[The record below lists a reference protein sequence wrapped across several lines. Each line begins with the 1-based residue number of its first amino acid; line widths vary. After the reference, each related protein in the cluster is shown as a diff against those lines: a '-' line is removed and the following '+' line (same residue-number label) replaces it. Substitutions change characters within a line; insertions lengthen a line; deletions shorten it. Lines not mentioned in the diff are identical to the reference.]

1 MAQRDQADDGQKA
14 ERKRIGLREVRA
26 LEPGQT
32 VWDSAVPG
40 FGARRQKSDAVAYVV
55 LYRTAEGRQRFQTI
69 GRHGAP
75 WTPDTARTEALRI
88 LTEARVNK
96 TDPAADKK
104 AKRAAET
111 VNDLLDAYWKA
122 AEAGT
127 LMTRRRKAK
136 AASTLLSDRG
146 RIDGHIRPIL
156 GTMKVASVTP
166 RDVESL
172 MAAIIEGRTAKREPT
187 GRKRGL
193 SNVRGGRGV
202 ATRTVGLLGGIFT
215 YAVKQGMRADNPV
228 TGVTRP
234 ADGTRERR
242 LSDDEYRALGNGL
255 DAADGTIWPAAVA
268 VTRFLVLTGWRSGEA
283 LGLRWSDLDLARR
296 TARLPDTKTGISV
309 RPLPLAAVDIIRG
322 QGKAGDLVFPAT
334 RGDGPMT
341 GYRSMWDRITKL
353 GNLPADVTP
362 HVLRHSFASLAGD
375 LGYSESTI
383 ATLIG
388 HKGHS
393 ITSRYIHAAD
403 AVLLAAVD
411 AVANETTTRM
421 GDAPGSAEVIP
432 LRAKAGR

>member
-1 MAQRDQADDGQKA
+1 MA
-14 ERKRIGLREVRA
+14 ERTRIGLREIRA
-26 LEPGQT
+26 LGPSQEI
-32 VWDSAVPG
+32 WDAAVPG
-40 FGARRQKSDAVAYVV
+40 FGARRQTGPGVAYLVM
-55 LYRTAEGRQRFQTI
+55 YRTAEGRQRRFTI

-88 LTEARVNK
+88 LTEAKVNK
-96 TDPAADKK
+96 IDPAAVKK
-104 AKRAAET
+104 AKRQAET
-111 VNDLLDAYWKA
+111 VNDLLDTYWKA

-146 RIDGHIRPIL
+146 RIDKHIRPIM
-156 GTMKVASVTP
+156 GKMKVAAVTP

-172 MAAIIEGRTAKREPT
+172 MAAIIEGKTAKREPT

-215 YAVKQGMRADNPV
+215 FAVRQGMRVDNPV
-228 TGVTRP
+228 TGVVRP
-234 ADGTRERR
+234 ADGQKQRR
-242 LSDDEYRALGNGL
+242 LSDQEYEALGKGL
-255 DAADGTIWPAAVA
+255 DAAEGAIWPAAVA
-268 VTRFLVLTGWRSGEA
+268 VTRFLILTGWRSGEA
-283 LGLRWSDLDLARR
+283 LGLRWADLDIPRR
-296 TARLPDTKTGISV
+296 TARLPDTKTGISL
-309 RPLPLAAVDIIRG
+309 RALPLAAVDIIRS
-322 QGKAGDLVFPAT
+322 QPRAGDLVFPAT
-334 RGDGPMT
+334 RGDGPMA
-341 GYRSMWDRITKL
+341 GYRSMWDRIAKL
-353 GNLPADVTP
+353 GGVPQAVTP

-383 ATLIG
+383 GTLIG

-393 ITSRYIHAAD
+393 ITSRYVHAAD

-411 AVANETTTRM
+411 AVANETLTRM
-421 GDAPGSAEVIP
+421 GAAPGSAEIIP

>member
-1 MAQRDQADDGQKA
+1 MA
-14 ERKRIGLREVRA
+14 ERTRLGLREIRA
-26 LEPGQT
+26 LGPGQEI
-32 VWDSAVPG
+32 WDAAVPG
-40 FGARRQKSDAVAYVV
+40 FGARRQTGPGVAYLVM
-55 LYRTAEGRQRFQTI
+55 YRTAEGRQRRFTI

-88 LTEARVNK
+88 LTEAKVNK

-104 AKRAAET
+104 AKRQAET

-146 RIDGHIRPIL
+146 RIDKHIRPII
-156 GTMKVASVTP
+156 GKMKVAAVTP

-172 MAAIIEGRTAKREPT
+172 MAAIIEGKTAKREPT

-215 YAVKQGMRADNPV
+215 FAVRQGMRVDNPV
-228 TGVTRP
+228 TGVVRP
-234 ADGTRERR
+234 ADGQKQRR
-242 LSDDEYRALGNGL
+242 LSDQEYEALGKGL
-255 DAADGTIWPAAVA
+255 DAAEGAIWPAAVA
-268 VTRFLVLTGWRSGEA
+268 VTRFLILTGWRSGEA
-283 LGLRWSDLDLARR
+283 LGLRWADLDIPRR
-296 TARLPDTKTGISV
+296 TARLPDTKTGISL
-309 RPLPLAAVDIIRG
+309 RALPLLAVDIIRG
-322 QGKAGDLVFPAT
+322 QPRAGDLVFPAT
-334 RGDGPMT
+334 RGDGPMA
-341 GYRSMWDRITKL
+341 GYRSMWNRIAKL
-353 GNLPADVTP
+353 GGVPQAVTP

-383 ATLIG
+383 GTLIG

-393 ITSRYIHAAD
+393 ITSRYVHAAD

-411 AVANETTTRM
+411 AVANETLTRM
-421 GDAPGSAEVIP
+421 GAAPGSAEIIP